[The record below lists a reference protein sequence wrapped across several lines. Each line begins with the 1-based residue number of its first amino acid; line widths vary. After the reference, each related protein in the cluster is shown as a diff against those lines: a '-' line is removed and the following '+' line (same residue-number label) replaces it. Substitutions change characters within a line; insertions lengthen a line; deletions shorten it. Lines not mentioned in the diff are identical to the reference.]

1 MSSRLGKS
9 SQLDKYKRDKLVDL
23 LFQGEAADPS
33 AWQLFW
39 QDVFSEAPTGEEK
52 ALENLVSVFEAG
64 VSEITSANLETADYL
79 VNWIRQTVRIAKS
92 WGLDQAALSEL
103 LLTRQFSKGLE
114 QKDSVRPQT
123 SATREKILAAALE
136 VFSAKGFHG
145 TTVDEIAER
154 AGLGKGTVYRHFR
167 SKKGLFS
174 ELIRLKVAEL
184 EETVQGTIDPQADV
198 LDIIETYLKVYFS
211 FFDRNRNLYKV
222 LIQEQSDF
230 GAEVKALYIGN
241 ILKKVPLLKRKIF
254 LAARSGRLKEMDFHT
269 VFYGVMG
276 FIDGV
281 MQKWLA
287 SENDYSLVDEIPTV
301 TETIFYG
308 FVNLEPSEL
317 SRKMKSGW
325 VGWQKESGVEVGEKP

>member
-1 MSSRLGKS
+1 MLRYVGKNTH
-9 SQLDKYKRDKLVDL
+9 LDEDKRDEL
-23 LFQGEAADPS
+23 LELISQGEAANPFG
-33 AWQLFW
+33 WELFW
-39 QDVFSEAPTGEEK
+39 QEIFGQATGSEIKNVET
-52 ALENLVSVFEAG
+52 LVSIFEEG
-64 VSEITSANLETADYL
+64 VSEITSTNLEVEDSIST
-79 VNWIRQTVRIAKS
+79 WIRQIVRVAKS
-92 WGLDQAALSEL
+92 WELDQAYFSEL
-103 LLTRQFSKGLE
+103 LLARQLSKRLG
-114 QKDSVRPQT
+114 QRDSARPQT
-123 SATREKILAAALE
+123 SHTREKILAAALE

-154 AGLGKGTVYRHFR
+154 AGLGKGTVYRHFN

-198 LDIIETYLKVYFS
+198 LDIIQTYLMVYFS
-211 FFDRNRNLYKV
+211 FFDRNRDLYKV

-254 LAARSGRLKEMDFHT
+254 LAARSGHLKQMDFHT

-287 SENDYSLVDEIPTV
+287 SETDYSLVDEIPTV

-317 SRKMKSGW
+317 PRKVKSG
-325 VGWQKESGVEVGEKP
+325 

>member
-1 MSSRLGKS
+1 MPGYVGRN
-9 SQLDKYKRDKLVDL
+9 SQLDKPKRAELLDL
-23 LFQGEAADPS
+23 LSQGGPGNLS

-39 QDVFSEAPTGEEK
+39 RNTLGEANGGKGKDLHT
-52 ALENLVSVFEAG
+52 LVSIFEEG
-64 VSEITSANLETADYL
+64 VAEIISTHMDIEDSISTWVRE
-79 VNWIRQTVRIAKS
+79 TVRVAKS
-92 WGLDQAALSEL
+92 WGVDQTDLSEL
-103 LLTRQFSKGLE
+103 LLTRQFSKR
-114 QKDSVRPQT
+114 SVQRDPGRPQT
-123 SATREKILAAALE
+123 SDTREKILAAALE

-145 TTVDEIAER
+145 TTVDEIAEN
-154 AGLGKGTVYRHFR
+154 AALGKGTVYRHFH

-184 EETVQGTIDPQADV
+184 EEKVKGSIDPNADV
-198 LDIIETYLKVYFS
+198 LEIIETYLKTYFS
-211 FFDRNRNLYKV
+211 FFDRNRDLYKV

-254 LAARSGRLKEMDFHT
+254 LAARKGKLKQMDFHT

-287 SENDYSLVDEIPTV
+287 SETDYSLVDEIPTV

-308 FVNLEPSEL
+308 FVNLEPSAL
-317 SRKMKSGW
+317 SKKNAFG
-325 VGWQKESGVEVGEKP
+325 

>member
-1 MSSRLGKS
+1 MLRYVGKNT
-9 SQLDKYKRDKLVDL
+9 QLDEDKRDEL
-23 LFQGEAADPS
+23 LELLSQGEAANPS
-33 AWQLFW
+33 GWELFW
-39 QDVFSEAPTGEEK
+39 QEIFGQATGSEIKNVET
-52 ALENLVSVFEAG
+52 LVSIFEEG
-64 VSEITSANLETADYL
+64 VSEITSTNLEVEDSIST
-79 VNWIRQTVRIAKS
+79 WIRQIVRVAKS
-92 WGLDQAALSEL
+92 WELDQAYFSEL
-103 LLTRQFSKGLE
+103 LLTRQFSKRLG
-114 QKDSVRPQT
+114 QRDSARPQT
-123 SATREKILAAALE
+123 SHTREKILAAALE

-154 AGLGKGTVYRHFR
+154 AGLGKGTVYRHFQ

-184 EETVQGTIDPQADV
+184 EEAVQGTIDPQADV
-198 LDIIETYLKVYFS
+198 LDIIQTYLMVYFS
-211 FFDRNRNLYKV
+211 FFDRNRDLYKV

-254 LAARSGRLKEMDFHT
+254 LAARSGHLKQMDFHT

-287 SENDYSLVDEIPTV
+287 SETDYSLVDEIPTV

-317 SRKMKSGW
+317 PRKVKSG
-325 VGWQKESGVEVGEKP
+325 

>member
-1 MSSRLGKS
+1 MLGYVAKHT
-9 SQLDKYKRDKLVDL
+9 QLDKDKRAELLDL
-23 LFQGEAADPS
+23 LSQGAAADPS

-39 QDVFSEAPTGEEK
+39 QDIVGEATGGKGKDMET
-52 ALENLVSVFEAG
+52 LVSIFEEG
-64 VSEITSANLETADYL
+64 VSEITSTNMEVEDSIGT
-79 VNWIRQTVRIAKS
+79 WIREVIRVAKS
-92 WGLDQAALSEL
+92 RGVDQADFSEL
-103 LLTRQFSKGLE
+103 LLTRQFSKRLG
-114 QKDSVRPQT
+114 QRDSARPQT
-123 SATREKILAAALE
+123 SDTREKILTAALE
-136 VFSAKGFHG
+136 IFSVKGFHG

-154 AGLGKGTVYRHFR
+154 AALGKGTVYRHFH

-184 EETVQGTIDPQADV
+184 EETVQGAIDPQADV
-198 LDIIETYLKVYFS
+198 LDIIETYLRAYFS
-211 FFDRNRNLYKV
+211 FFDRNRDLYKV

-254 LAARSGRLKEMDFHT
+254 LGARSGHLKQMDFHT

-287 SENDYSLVDEIPTV
+287 SETDYSLVDEIPTV

-308 FVNLEPSEL
+308 FVNLEPSEV
-317 SRKMKSGW
+317 SRKTKSG
-325 VGWQKESGVEVGEKP
+325 

>member
-1 MSSRLGKS
+1 MLRYVGKNTH
-9 SQLDKYKRDKLVDL
+9 LDEDKRDEL
-23 LFQGEAADPS
+23 LELISQGEAANPS
-33 AWQLFW
+33 GWELFW
-39 QDVFSEAPTGEEK
+39 QEITGQATGSERKDMET
-52 ALENLVSVFEAG
+52 LVSIFEEG
-64 VSEITSANLETADYL
+64 VSEITSTNLEVEDSIST
-79 VNWIRQTVRIAKS
+79 WIRQIVRVAKS
-92 WGLDQAALSEL
+92 WGLDQAYFSEL
-103 LLTRQFSKGLE
+103 LLTRQFSKRLG
-114 QKDSVRPQT
+114 QRDSARPQT
-123 SATREKILAAALE
+123 SHTREKILAAALE

-154 AGLGKGTVYRHFR
+154 AGLGKGTVYRHFN

-198 LDIIETYLKVYFS
+198 LDIIQTYLMVYFS
-211 FFDRNRNLYKV
+211 FFDRNRDLYKV

-254 LAARSGRLKEMDFHT
+254 LAARSGHLKQMDFHT

-287 SENDYSLVDEIPTV
+287 SETDYSLVDEIPTV

-317 SRKMKSGW
+317 PRKVKSG
-325 VGWQKESGVEVGEKP
+325 

>member
-1 MSSRLGKS
+1 MSGYVEKN
-9 SQLDKYKRDKLVDL
+9 SQLDKDKLAELLDL
-23 LFQGEAADPS
+23 LSQGAAADPS
-33 AWQLFW
+33 AWHLFW
-39 QDVFSEAPTGEEK
+39 QNTLGEATRGNGKDMET
-52 ALENLVSVFEAG
+52 LVSIFEEG
-64 VSEITSANLETADYL
+64 VSEITSTNIEAEDSISL
-79 VNWIRQTVRIAKS
+79 WIREIIRVAKS
-92 WGLDQAALSEL
+92 WGIDQADFSEL
-103 LLTRQFSKGLE
+103 LLTRQFSKRFG
-114 QKDSVRPQT
+114 QRDHARPQT
-123 SATREKILAAALE
+123 SGTREKILAAALE

-154 AGLGKGTVYRHFR
+154 AALGKGTVYRHFH

-184 EETVQGTIDPQADV
+184 EEKVQGAIDPHADV
-198 LDIIETYLKVYFS
+198 LDIIETYLRTYFS
-211 FFDRNRNLYKV
+211 FFDRNRDLYKV

-241 ILKKVPLLKRKIF
+241 ILKKVPLLKRKIL
-254 LAARSGRLKEMDFHT
+254 LAARKGHLKQMDFHT

-287 SENDYSLVDEIPTV
+287 SETDYSLVDEIATV

-317 SRKMKSGW
+317 STDNTFG
-325 VGWQKESGVEVGEKP
+325 

>member
-1 MSSRLGKS
+1 MSSYVGKN
-9 SQLDKYKRDKLVDL
+9 SQLDKDKRAELLDL
-23 LFQGEAADPS
+23 LSQGAAADPS

-39 QDVFSEAPTGEEK
+39 QNTLGEATRGNGKDMET
-52 ALENLVSVFEAG
+52 LVSIFEQG
-64 VSEITSANLETADYL
+64 ICEITSTNMEAENSISL
-79 VNWIRQTVRIAKS
+79 WIREIIRVAKN
-92 WGLDQAALSEL
+92 WGVDQADFSEL
-103 LLTRQFSKGLE
+103 LLTRQFSKRLG
-114 QKDSVRPQT
+114 QRDQARPQT
-123 SATREKILAAALE
+123 SGTREKILAAALE

-145 TTVDEIAER
+145 TAVDEIAER
-154 AGLGKGTVYRHFR
+154 AALGKGTVYRHFH

-184 EETVQGTIDPQADV
+184 EETVQGAIDPHADV
-198 LDIIETYLKVYFS
+198 LDIIETYLRTYFS
-211 FFDRNRNLYKV
+211 FFDRNRDLYRV

-254 LAARSGRLKEMDFHT
+254 LAARKGHLKQMDFHT

-287 SENDYSLVDEIPTV
+287 SETDYSLVDEIATV

-308 FVNLEPSEL
+308 FVNLEPSDL
-317 SRKMKSGW
+317 SRENTFG
-325 VGWQKESGVEVGEKP
+325 